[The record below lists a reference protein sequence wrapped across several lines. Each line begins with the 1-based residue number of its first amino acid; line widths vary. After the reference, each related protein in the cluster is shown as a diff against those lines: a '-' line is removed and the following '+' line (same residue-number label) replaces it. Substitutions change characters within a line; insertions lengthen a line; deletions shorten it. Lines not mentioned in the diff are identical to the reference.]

1 MQRQSKEPLKG
12 AHWPFGLMCAIS
24 CMDTA
29 ACAIAMREAINNSAF
44 SGCAII
50 SCQYGTL
57 VETLAG
63 GLGLLISAVLIVRF
77 LPTFL
82 LFPVAGVIADRY
94 VYLLYLSCLLSC
106 ASCLAKLQAKC
117 FLKLQGKASFAA
129 VNSSICTNCR
139 FDRPKVMLCSA
150 AVNIFVV
157 LGLALI
163 KRPSDIW

>member
-1 MQRQSKEPLKG
+1 MDWRGSR
-12 AHWPFGLMCAIS
+12 GLHTALVSHGIPPMSPPQAGFLRI
-24 CMDTA
+24 DTA
-29 ACAIAMREAINNSAF
+29 CLQIVDNIGNWLNYIASL
-44 SGCAII
+44 
-50 SCQYGTL
+50 TL

-63 GLGLLISAVLIVRF
+63 GRGLLISAVLIVRF

-82 LFPVAGVIADRY
+82 LFPVAGVIADRF
-94 VYLLYLSCLLSC
+94 VCLLYAPCLLSSS
-106 ASCLAKLQAKC
+106 SCLAKLHAKC
-117 FLKLQGKASFAA
+117 CLELQGRASLTT
-129 VNSSICTNCR
+129 VNSSRCMKCR